1 MTLTPDDVREVT
13 FPTAPRGKS
22 GYDEGEV
29 DDFLDRVEEA
39 LRGNATLT
47 ADEAATIRFK
57 QVRKRGRGYE
67 TRAVDTFRERIV
79 VTLRKRA
86 AAKDSRH
93 RQVVERLARQ
103 VVQHVAQRQAQQAVS
118 EPPAPRVPEVAGV
131 PEVAEVP
138 DVAEVAAVPNPAGL
152 QSPLAGQPAYD
163 ANQVDAFLARVSATL
178 RGADTLTS
186 QDVLTMQFPP
196 QQPGDR
202 GYHEASV
209 DAFMVQVA
217 ASLRQ
222 LSRSGRARPAVWPRM
237 SAGCQPPLPAGTG
250 VTLTA
255 ADVQNVAFGS
265 PHAGE
270 KGYEP
275 DEVDAFLDLVEAT
288 LSGNAALAAA
298 EVREVRFTELPA
310 GEDGYAPR
318 EVDAFL
324 DLVEEQ
330 LTAMGLVYETVS
342 TAADTWPRFPLPV
355 PQLDA

>member
-29 DDFLDRVEEA
+29 DDFLDRVEDA

-47 ADEAATIRFK
+47 ADEAATTRFK

-67 TRAVDTFRERIV
+67 TRAVDAFCERIV

-93 RQVVERLARQ
+93 QQVVERLARQ
-103 VVQHVAQRQAQQAVS
+103 VVHHVAQRQAQQAVS
-118 EPPAPRVPEVAGV
+118 EPPAPRVPEVAQ
-131 PEVAEVP
+131 
-138 DVAEVAAVPNPAGL
+138 VAEVAEVPNPAGL

-178 RGADTLTS
+178 RGSDTLTS

-196 QQPGDR
+196 QQPGGR

-209 DAFMVQVA
+209 DAFLVQVA
-217 ASLRQ
+217 ASLKQ
-222 LSRSGRARPAVWPRM
+222 LSRSGRARPAAWPRM
-237 SAGCQPPLPAGTG
+237 SASCQPPLPAGTG
-250 VTLTA
+250 ATLTV

-265 PHAGE
+265 PHPGE

-288 LSGNAALAAA
+288 LCGNATLAAE

-324 DLVEEQ
+324 DRVEEQ
-330 LTAMGLVYETVS
+330 LAAMGLAYETVS
-342 TAADTWPRFPLPV
+342 TAADTRPRFPLPV
-355 PQLDA
+355 PHLDA